1 MTQGAA
7 YIGQLHFKLDKI
19 LHVFL
24 GPILLGT
31 QEQRDVYKNLVV
43 GLDDGVVESKQVVL
57 SIGQHQFTLV
67 ELKIKQ
73 I

>member
-1 MTQGAA
+1 MAEGAP
-7 YIGQLHFKLDKI
+7 YISQLHFKLDKV

-24 GPILLGT
+24 GPPLLGT

-57 SIGQHQFTLV
+57 RVGQHQFTLV